1 MDGPP
6 IPYTAD
12 GQPHEYTTVTPCTA
26 HWTDHDDTST
36 RY

>member
-6 IPYTAD
+6 IPYTTN
-12 GQPHEYTTVTPCTA
+12 GTTHEYTTVTPCTA
-26 HWTDHDDTST
+26 HWTDDDTST